1 MLPTLTIAEEHYLKA
16 IFLLA
21 EKEPAHDYW
30 VPVKALAAQLGATQ
44 PSVLEMLRRLQAK
57 GLLHYAPYQG
67 ITLKKEGR
75 KAALKTLRI
84 QRLWEVFL
92 VEKLKMKWDEV
103 HEATEE
109 LEHVRSE
116 KVIAL
121 LDDFLGHPQ
130 FDPHG
135 DPIPDPRGVLHKKKS
150 IPLST
155 AQVGGTY
162 ILTGVTEH
170 SPAFLQHLENFKLS
184 IGVPFVVSERLP
196 FDGSLIIELGG
207 VQHTL
212 SSRAAENILVAEG
225 KVAGSI

>member
-1 MLPTLTIAEEHYLKA
+1 MNPELTIAEEHYLKA
-16 IFLLA
+16 IYLLS
-21 EKEPAHDYW
+21 EKEPVHDGC

-44 PSVLEMLRRLQAK
+44 PSVLEMLRRLEAK

-92 VEKLKMKWDEV
+92 VEKLRMKWDEV

-116 KVIAL
+116 KVISL
-121 LDDFLGHPQ
+121 LDEFLGHPQ

-135 DPIPDPRGVLHKKKS
+135 DPIPDTRGVLHKKNSMALSHGEVGKS
-150 IPLST
+150 
-155 AQVGGTY
+155 Y
-162 ILTGVTEH
+162 IMTGVLEH
-170 SPAFLQHLENFKLS
+170 GRTFLQHLESYKLA
-184 IGVPFVVSERLP
+184 IGVAFKIMERLP
-196 FDGSLIIELGG
+196 FDESLV
-207 VQHTL
+207 VQIAGTTQTL
-212 SSRAAENILVAEG
+212 SSRATENILVVEEKPMG
-225 KVAGSI
+225 NE